1 MCRLMKFQ
9 EKRSRQFQGLSQLF
23 LPFLLIITYGTF
35 CSSWSTRLLLYFL
48 LFLRSSVRPSERHRR
63 DITHLDQTSHTF
75 SKSLSLWLSV
85 AKISPMH
92 HIIISFPSHL
102 DFLLNFLRHPRR
114 PRHPLPRRHR
124 HTRRHIIIFRN
135 PIVYLV

>member
-48 LFLRSSVRPSERHRR
+48 LFLRSSVPPSGRHRR

-75 SKSLSLWLSV
+75 SKILSLWLSV
-85 AKISPMH
+85 AKISPIH

-102 DFLLNFLRHPRR
+102 DFLLIFLRHPRR

-135 PIVYLV
+135 PVVYLV